1 MTVSVSNGVV
11 FDVGDFRVRLGDV
24 RQTWPTTRA
33 RGTVVEIEWR
43 GPTLVDTVASS
54 LSRSGEDKS
63 ADGDSDSG
71 IDIDCSTVDEAD
83 LDAEFTATAVL
94 IREFWGRLGVE
105 GAREAILVPGYGK
118 EIKDCLRKLRVR
130 KKVRGQGS
138 VVDNEADLYAGA
150 DLAKQYMEVLRF
162 NR

>member
-1 MTVSVSNGVV
+1 MSNGVV
-11 FDVGDFRVRLGDV
+11 VDVGDFRVRLGDV
-24 RQTWPTTRA
+24 RQTWPTARA

-43 GPTLVDTVASS
+43 GPTVVDTVVSS
-54 LSRSGEDKS
+54 LSRGEDKN
-63 ADGDSDSG
+63 ANGDSDSG
-71 IDIDCSTVDEAD
+71 IDVDFSVIEDAD
-83 LDAEFTATAVL
+83 LDSEFIATAIL

-118 EIKDCLRKLRVR
+118 EIKDSLRKWRAR
-130 KKVRGQGS
+130 KMRNGEGS
-138 VVDNEADLYAGA
+138 VMENEADLTAGA